1 MGVEKTVIYICIF
14 GVICLLSMA
23 TLYPLFELQKYD
35 SRYLYT
41 TQAYGFSML
50 PTIKSG
56 DLLVVAKKD
65 SPYFNPEPCDILVY
79 IYDENIAVAHRLVA
93 IRGNTYILKGD
104 NNDYYE
110 VVPEE
115 RIIGEVVEIIPSD
128 NIIATYVVESLWN

>member
-1 MGVEKTVIYICIF
+1 
-14 GVICLLSMA
+14 
-23 TLYPLFELQKYD
+23 
-35 SRYLYT
+35 
-41 TQAYGFSML
+41 ML

-110 VVPEE
+110 VVPED
-115 RIIGEVVEIIPSD
+115 RIIGEVIEIIPSD
-128 NIIATYVVESLWN
+128 NFIAIYIAKCLI